1 MIKRLIF
8 ILLFSVCVFGQNTV
22 CFEIELNPNID
33 DPAFQCFSK
42 YVNVLDCFSVYAESN
57 IPDNKVL
64 HVAAIAAQLL
74 DNNVNF
80 SDLESLAYKSEKSLL
95 KEVNLFD
102 VYEGKELPKGK
113 KSYALSFILSD
124 SEKTLTEDSIDN
136 IMSNILTVFQEKL
149 GAEIRS

>member
-1 MIKRLIF
+1 M
-8 ILLFSVCVFGQNTV
+8 
-22 CFEIELNPNID
+22 
-33 DPAFQCFSK
+33 
-42 YVNVLDCFSVYAESN
+42 
-57 IPDNKVL
+57 
-64 HVAAIAAQLL
+64 
-74 DNNVNF
+74 
-80 SDLESLAYKSEKSLL
+80 
-95 KEVNLFD
+95 NLFD

>member
-1 MIKRLIF
+1 MGKVANNLLKYFKIKSNNVFVADFDWDYILDLIKYN
-8 ILLFSVCVFGQNTV
+8 NTRYK
-22 CFEIELNPNID
+22 E
-33 DPAFQCFSK
+33 FSK
-42 YVNVLDCFSVYAESN
+42 FPFVRRDLS
-57 IPDNKVL
+57 L
-64 HVAAIAAQLL
+64 LL
-74 DNNVNF
+74 DDNVNF
-80 SDLESLAYKSEKSLL
+80 SDLEALAYKSEKSLL

-136 IMSNILTVFQEKL
+136 IMSNILTVFQDKL